1 MSLRDSENM
10 WVLGIFLGVV
20 AVVAALTLA
29 LVSDSTA
36 EPIRLAGEKNRTQ
49 MLKRLLLPEFDKTGN
64 TVEISGIKFCAVYQ
78 NGKIAG
84 FVGQGTNRLGYAG
97 EIEAMTGFDVN
108 GKITAVQILRHKE
121 TPGLGAEVCDRKVR
135 RTILNLGVKAPEV
148 PENIYL
154 DQFKGQLASGAGKW
168 QIAKDGGKFIYRT
181 GATVSGRAVTSLV
194 NDIAV
199 SFAAHRMEIQEQSK

>member
-1 MSLRDSENM
+1 MSLRDSENT
-10 WVLGIFLGVV
+10 WVLGVFLGIV
-20 AVVAALTLA
+20 ALIAALALA
-29 LVSDSTA
+29 LVSDWTA
-36 EPIRLAGEKNRTQ
+36 GSIKAAQEKNRTA
-49 MLKRLLLPEFDKTGN
+49 MFDRLQLDEFDRTGSD
-64 TVEISGIKFCAVYQ
+64 VMIGKMIFCAVY
-78 NGKIAG
+78 NAGKCIG
-84 FVGQGTNRLGYAG
+84 FVGEGSAPGYG
-97 EIEAMTGFDVN
+97 GSIDAMVGFDLS
-108 GKITAVQILRHKE
+108 GKITGVQILRHKE
-121 TPGLGAEVCDRKVR
+121 TPGLGAEVCDRKFR

-154 DQFKGQLASGAGKW
+154 DQFKDQLASGAGKW